1 MTTNDHLSDTSST
14 YRSDDLAT
22 REVFAHQLDE
32 ESTTLEWAKCTH
44 DIEEDLPHPT
54 TLGDFAVA
62 CAFHT
67 TFNPSFHSSEPVD
80 DDGLPPILGPGA
92 THCLLPLDWLMYE
105 QAVFSKRIPLKVASG
120 TSVRALLYNNMIYC
134 RTVSRPLLSVGQLK
148 AMLDLRLVWDDSAPC
163 CLACSGGLRYVLLRA
178 SVVHHL
184 PVVSHEELH
193 VLIEA
198 MHVFTETGQ
207 LWDARQ
213 WSQKLG
219 RKLSLYHCD
228 VPISS
233 LTTEHADFTEDA
245 QVNFTAM
252 RSPLP
257 TSSHLHSSTVTFE
270 DLDEEGP
277 RKERTQELKG
287 KRSTTS
293 HGVSIDET
301 LPALTVCLCVVAGV
315 CVCA

>member
-1 MTTNDHLSDTSST
+1 
-14 YRSDDLAT
+14 
-22 REVFAHQLDE
+22 
-32 ESTTLEWAKCTH
+32 
-44 DIEEDLPHPT
+44 
-54 TLGDFAVA
+54 
-62 CAFHT
+62 
-67 TFNPSFHSSEPVD
+67 
-80 DDGLPPILGPGA
+80 
-92 THCLLPLDWLMYE
+92 
-105 QAVFSKRIPLKVASG
+105 
-120 TSVRALLYNNMIYC
+120 MIYC
-134 RTVSRPLLSVGQLK
+134 ATVSRPLLSVGQLK
-148 AMLDLRLVWDDSAPC
+148 AMLDLRFVWDDSAPC
-163 CLACSGGLRYVLLRA
+163 LLACSGGLRYELLRA

-198 MHVFTETGQ
+198 IHLFTETGQ

-219 RKLSLYHCD
+219 RKLSLYHWG
-228 VPISS
+228 VPITS
-233 LTTEHADFTEDA
+233 LPTEHADFTEDP

-270 DLDEEGP
+270 DLDEEEP

-293 HGVSIDET
+293 HDVSIDET
-301 LPALTVCLCVVAGV
+301 LPASHYSW
-315 CVCA
+315 